1 MDAPTAGRC
10 WAIEEL
16 VNGRTLLIDA
26 LHGKHGHGQL
36 SSLQQLK
43 EVWPRLSA
51 YWRSG
56 EMSSGMMA
64 MMRKACV
71 HFGVREKLGTR
82 MWLAARATPHH
93 TREASNDTPNGAS
106 GQ

>member
-1 MDAPTAGRC
+1 
-10 WAIEEL
+10 
-16 VNGRTLLIDA
+16 
-26 LHGKHGHGQL
+26 
-36 SSLQQLK
+36 
-43 EVWPRLSA
+43 
-51 YWRSG
+51 WRSG

-82 MWLAARATPHH
+82 MWLATRATPHY
-93 TREASNDTPNGAS
+93 TRKASNDTPNGAS